1 MANLQGLDLV
11 LELKPA
17 ASGAFKFLVCETSSG
32 FSGSTATNTTATK
45 CDGGTP
51 AVGLGTSEY
60 NVTYSGAVKIDPELG
75 NQITYKDVLVWWKNK
90 TLLAWRRI
98 NSGVVQ
104 LEGEGYITEI
114 SDSAETDGVVTF
126 DINLLGTGELQ
137 IYGDGES

>member
-11 LELKPA
+11 LELRA
-17 ASGAFKFLVCETSSG
+17 ADTGDFKFLVCETSSG

-60 NVTYSGAVKIDPELG
+60 NVTYSGAVMINPDVPT
-75 NQITYKDVLVWWKNK
+75 QITYKDVLVWWKTK
-90 TLLAWRRI
+90 QLLDWKRTKD
-98 NSGVVQ
+98 GVVQ
-104 LEGEGYITEI
+104 LEGQGYITEI

-126 DINLLGTGELQ
+126 DITILGTGELQ
-137 IYGDGES
+137 IYGDGQS